1 MGTVNKKRFY
11 MAALIVLYLCFLGFN
26 ISLNDKTAYAD
37 EATSND
43 FVVPVEQ
50 IDSVPQDYIG
60 IYTAEDLDNIRND
73 LNANYILMD
82 DIDLS
87 GLQWDPI
94 GRFKSEFN
102 GTLDGNGHRITSL
115 HVTVNEMNDTHSA
128 YAGLFGAVKFATFKN
143 LMVSGSVSLTGID
156 VFGLSDYNVAGIAAD
171 ASNTTFD
178 NCTSDVSITTDST
191 SANLYVGGIAGIAYK
206 SPTITNCINYGTIVV
221 ANHLQGHTGSDS
233 AMVGGVVG
241 SITAE
246 YSTHYDSLLFC
257 KNEGKVSVQAD
268 ASIWCGGLAGYSSSG
283 DISSCGSI
291 ADVAIIS
298 PSDMVTR
305 HRTQAAGGL
314 VGETRGSISSCYCI
328 GSISVEN
335 ISYNAMAGG
344 IVGYYFNSPSGGVR
358 DCYHNGDVSAKAIA
372 DGEFG
377 SEAYAGG
384 IIGLYCG
391 SSPEPPAEEQVAR
404 CYSIGSSSAVSIP
417 MAGVEDTDFSYA
429 SGIVAFDEYFVEN
442 NNHYIS
448 CYYPS
453 SSIFSAHHVNDNDSG
468 QPLSP
473 SAMQEQSSF
482 AGWDFENVWQMG
494 SGDYPYPVL
503 RVASNSQPPD
513 SGHSGY
519 PATEPLAQ
527 LAACELAGFNPG
539 SSWVGQT
546 VDDFLASAPFLS
558 KDKTIWDGRE
568 QTYSDFFGEVLA
580 GYEFVSAEGEGARKH
595 VALKDPNTGHIVLAL
610 DPKGI
615 ITYADSFNSILQS
628 DTKGCFDAAM
638 DVSQEVRQ
646 ANPSSPI
653 HVTGCFLGG
662 MAASYVSN
670 TSGSPANVFNAS
682 AGYGAKLSWLT
693 QGEFVDG
700 NNFKGIDSPMCTN
713 YYASTMRLLYGYGTD
728 VIGSAEI
735 NANPN
740 GSKYRL
746 NSLYETTEEGYALC
760 NSVQS
765 APVYEAKTYYI
776 ADTPAVLTSIANT
789 VNNLDTGKPDLSFAK
804 KSIQLTL
811 GTTGKDTRLT
821 GVDGAIG
828 PYDMFLPQIIYTGSG
843 DGDLMRGGQTA
854 DIFVAGSG
862 SSRFI
867 GNEGSDLYVIGED
880 ADVRISDTC
889 ASDGNVLCKGLMG
902 VMKTIVFTNLEQPDK
917 VKDGLEDVLDSA
929 VEILKDTKQ
938 DTIVF
943 RNCSFAD
950 MEVTLVDAPFPNSD
964 YYEIK
969 AGTSTVQVQKRFFL
983 KRDFLII
990 DASASGENARK
1001 AEGRNLEDL
1010 YREKNG
1016 KTVRETTGLL
1026 ESDPATDASNAVVAH
1041 FQGTDVTVSV
1051 QDVATGNELLSLDS
1065 NADFDYCDSYGS
1077 FTCCGETGCVD
1088 AAYDATKVNVVLS
1101 NGTMSRIM
1109 TSPAV
1114 GSIDEGIKYSD
1125 GVDPS
1130 EFDSVEIRTDGD
1142 VRLVGMNGDGSESEI
1157 GTLPI
1162 TKEDIDAST
1171 SAEAID
1177 IYYADCSDIPDQ
1189 NWTGNPITPSVE
1201 MTYDGILL
1209 EEGVDYALSY
1219 EQNTDAGEAYVCAS
1233 GMGLFTGNT
1242 WMSFRI
1248 VGQTP
1253 EPGPDPQP
1261 APAVA
1266 ERCGGA
1272 DRYKTMA
1279 LVSQRAFPQS
1289 GSCGTVVVAR
1299 GDNFPDALA
1308 AAGLAGVKGGQVLL
1322 TDTDSLTPETKA
1334 EIKRLGATKAYVL
1347 GDKNAVSDKTFGDIK
1362 RLVGGNAERVGG
1374 KDRIDTALKIHEAG
1388 GGGWGTTAIVATGSK
1403 AADALSASPLAYRL
1417 KAPIFLA
1424 DSDGSLSG
1432 GTLDAIRKGGF
1443 DTVLVMGSGYSVSA
1457 SAEKALKKHAATAR
1471 FNGET
1476 RYETSKLTAEW
1487 ALRNGFTCRNAV
1499 ATAGREGKYADALVA
1514 SSLGGISASP
1524 LLLVDDGADG
1534 TLCVSK
1540 VIAPHKSQAEKVYV
1554 LGDKNSVSDAI
1565 HAAIRKAIR
1574 Q

>member
-1 MGTVNKKRFY
+1 MGTVNEKRFC
-11 MAALIVLYLCFLGFN
+11 MAALIVLCLCFLGFN

-37 EATSND
+37 ETTSNG

-50 IDSVPQDYIG
+50 KNNVPQGYIG
-60 IYTAEDLDNIRND
+60 IYTAEDLDNIRNN
-73 LNANYILMD
+73 LEANYILMK

-87 GLQWDPI
+87 SWGNWQPI
-94 GRFKSEFN
+94 GQTADSLNAFEGHF
-102 GTLDGNGHRITSL
+102 DGNGHVIKNLSIDDKDTNYSTSNFNYW
-115 HVTVNEMNDTHSA
+115 HDNCPHF
-128 YAGLFGAVKFATFKN
+128 GLFACTERMGICNLGLENCSISIEAKDKVYVGCVAGFSCNSSMGLEDQDGAVYNCYATGEIK
-143 LMVSGSVSLTGID
+143 VTGSSTEERSCID
-156 VFGLSDYNVAGIAAD
+156 AHI
-171 ASNTTFD
+171 
-178 NCTSDVSITTDST
+178 
-191 SANLYVGGIAGIAYK
+191 GGIAG
-206 SPTITNCINYGTIVV
+206 SVDS
-221 ANHLQGHTGSDS
+221 QGASYCRSDVDIS
-233 AMVGGVVG
+233 
-241 SITAE
+241 
-246 YSTHYDSLLFC
+246 
-257 KNEGKVSVQAD
+257 
-268 ASIWCGGLAGYSSSG
+268 ASIYSKYGEYGPSG
-283 DISSCGSI
+283 TGTGIF
-291 ADVAIIS
+291 ANV
-298 PSDMVTR
+298 
-305 HRTQAAGGL
+305 
-314 VGETRGSISSCYCI
+314 
-328 GSISVEN
+328 
-335 ISYNAMAGG
+335 GG
-344 IVGYYFNSPSGGVR
+344 IVGSNQSDIRDSVNNGSIYVKAVCDEGATAINAAGISGGDCFRCTNTGDITAEMITGDLPICSVSGLANGSATDSYNTGDIYVSTNEGAYANQNPSIACDAFGGSLRSVR
-358 DCYHNGDVSAKAIA
+358 CYNTGDVITSGPVIVDYLGGASETDW
-372 DGEFG
+372 DGNPG
-377 SEAYAGG
+377 QSYYLDTMVLQG
-384 IIGLYCG
+384 IR
-391 SSPEPPAEEQVAR
+391 EETTGVPL
-404 CYSIGSSSAVSIP
+404 SSA
-417 MAGVEDTDFSYA
+417 
-429 SGIVAFDEYFVEN
+429 
-442 NNHYIS
+442 
-448 CYYPS
+448 
-453 SSIFSAHHVNDNDSG
+453 
-468 QPLSP
+468 
-473 SAMQEQSSF
+473 AMQRQDSF
-482 AGWDFENVWQMG
+482 EGWDFETVWQMG
-494 SGDYPYPVL
+494 DGGYPYPTL
-503 RVASNSQPPD
+503 RALSATPPPD
-513 SGHSGY
+513 EPDTPKY
-519 PATEPLAQ
+519 FATDPLAQ

-568 QTYSDFFGEVLA
+568 QTYSDFFGEVFA

-776 ADTPAVLTSIANT
+776 ADTSAVLTSIANT

-804 KSIQLTL
+804 KNIQLTL

-828 PYDMFLPQIIYTGSG
+828 PYDMLLPQIIYTGSG

-1130 EFDSVEIRTDGD
+1130 EFNSVEIRTDGD

-1201 MTYDGILL
+1201 MTYDGMLL

-1233 GMGLFTGNT
+1233 GMGLFTGNA

-1362 RLVGGNAERVGG
+1362 KLVGGNAERVGG

-1424 DSDGSLSG
+1424 DSDGGLSG

-1457 SAEKALKKHAATAR
+1457 SAEKALKKHAATVR
-1471 FNGET
+1471 FSGET

-1565 HAAIRKAIR
+1565 HAAIREAIE
-1574 Q
+1574 

>member
-1 MGTVNKKRFY
+1 MGTVNEKRFC
-11 MAALIVLYLCFLGFN
+11 MAALIILCLCFLGFN

-37 EATSND
+37 ETTSNG

-50 IDSVPQDYIG
+50 IDNVPQDYIG

-87 GLQWDPI
+87 DLQWDPI
-94 GRFKSEFN
+94 AGRIDPN
-102 GTLDGNGHRITSL
+102 GYDPIGFTGIFDGNGHTISNMSPIVHL
-115 HVTVNEMNDTHSA
+115 DDSA
-128 YAGLFGAVKFATFKN
+128 NAGLFGTLRDATIKN
-143 LMVSGSVSLTGID
+143 LEMKNATLIGAYD
-156 VFGLSDYNVAGIAAD
+156 VPIGNDHADGIAFGSIAGVAVDSNIENCWASVFVNAEISKPGRLLDGKSSIGGIVGSGNSVINCCITVGELNVVLASTHAVGQANANLRVGGVCGGIYAATDCENHCDVRADVIVKTKKPTEWPFYDNAWAD
-171 ASNTTFD
+171 A
-178 NCTSDVSITTDST
+178 
-191 SANLYVGGIAGIAYK
+191 YVGGIAGYGDSLSK
-206 SPTITNCINYGTIVV
+206 CSNFGTIHSTVTTENESGDGIV
-221 ANHLQGHTGSDS
+221 EHH
-233 AMVGGVVG
+233 VGGIVG
-241 SITAE
+241 STDK
-246 YSTHYDSLLFC
+246 YSEGPLDSY
-257 KNEGKVSVQAD
+257 NAGDIQAD
-268 ASIWCGGLAGYSSSG
+268 TFSG
-283 DISSCGSI
+283 KEWTIFS
-291 ADVAIIS
+291 V
-298 PSDMVTR
+298 
-305 HRTQAAGGL
+305 GGL
-314 VGETRGSISSCYCI
+314 VGE
-328 GSISVEN
+328 
-335 ISYNAMAGG
+335 GG
-344 IVGYYFNSPSGGVR
+344 GR
-358 DCYHNGDVSAKAIA
+358 A
-372 DGEFG
+372 DGEEPIYRGYNTGNAITSLEG
-377 SEAYAGG
+377 SNASNSY
-384 IIGLYCG
+384 
-391 SSPEPPAEEQVAR
+391 
-404 CYSIGSSSAVSIP
+404 
-417 MAGVEDTDFSYA
+417 YA
-429 SGIVAFDEYFVEN
+429 SPIVGQRN
-442 NNHYIS
+442 TIS
-448 CYYPS
+448 GGTDVVDGAQNAYYLETIAVQGGTRGDKS
-453 SSIFSAHHVNDNDSG
+453 T
-468 QPLSP
+468 PLSP

-513 SGHSGY
+513 PGHSGY

-638 DVSQEVRQ
+638 DVSQEVRR

-776 ADTPAVLTSIANT
+776 ADTSAVLTSIANT

-1088 AAYDATKVNVVLS
+1088 AVYDATKVNVVLS

-1334 EIKRLGATKAYVL
+1334 EIKRLGAAEAYVL

-1457 SAEKALKKHAATAR
+1457 SAEKALKKHAATVR
-1471 FNGET
+1471 FSGET